1 MNILCPALAGAYLPN
16 QVDTTMPNE
25 FSISHESADAPV
37 LLNREVVLNR
47 SMKTVGY
54 EFSLLDSMLG
64 DVVRPGNGKGAD
76 SALIEHLQKAGIERM
91 LGLCSAYLPMYSL
104 DSLGLA
110 MLQQQLATGLV
121 VELNISTCRAMPAA
135 FIEQAESLKD
145 RGIRFA
151 LQFDGHIEPGDVDL
165 YLQADWIVLDL
176 SQPAEISL
184 SPKIDQILQVCPTL
198 QPFVKNVVLQEE
210 FTELLNSSPFSRP
223 IQLFHGPF
231 VVSKTA
237 ALEDRP
243 LQGDRMRIMELLN
256 KLKQESDNGKLA
268 DALRRDPVVLFKLL
282 RYANSPV
289 TGLRTKVETAEQAL
303 MVIGRDKLYNW
314 LTVLLY
320 VSGESDGLEYALLND
335 SLVRGRLL
343 ELLGADKLGKQH
355 ANALFLTG
363 MFSLLDVLFHKP
375 LPKILSLLTLPDEIK
390 QALIESS
397 GPYYTFLQIAYAC
410 ESGTPQ
416 ELEEVAEANGILA
429 NDINIRHVEALV
441 WAQQVE
447 QEG

>member
-1 MNILCPALAGAYLPN
+1 
-16 QVDTTMPNE
+16 MPSE
-25 FSISHESADAPV
+25 FTISHDTNGTAPL

-54 EFSLLDSMLG
+54 EFSLPESMLG
-64 DVVRPGNGKGAD
+64 SPPRPGNGKGSD
-76 SALIEHLQKAGIERM
+76 SALIEELQRAGIERM
-91 LGLCSAYLPMYSL
+91 LGLCSAYLPMHSL

-121 VELNISTCRAMPAA
+121 VELDIGTCRLAQES
-135 FIEQAESLKD
+135 FLEQADSLKD

-151 LQFDGHIEPGDVDL
+151 IRFDGHLEPGDVDV
-165 YLQADWIVLDL
+165 YAKAEWIVLDL

-184 SPKIDQILQVCPTL
+184 SPKVNQILQVCPSL

-210 FTELLNSSPFSRP
+210 FTELLNQSPFSRP
-223 IQLFHGPF
+223 VQLFHGPF
-231 VVSKTA
+231 VISKTA

-289 TGLRTKVETAEQAL
+289 TGLRTKAETAEQAL

-314 LTVLLY
+314 LTLLLY
-320 VSGESDGLEYALLND
+320 VSGEGDGLEYALLND
-335 SLVRGRLL
+335 SLVRGRML
-343 ELLGADKLGKQH
+343 ELIGTEKLGKQH
-355 ANALFLTG
+355 ANGLFLTG

-390 QALIESS
+390 QALLEAQGIYY
-397 GPYYTFLQIAYAC
+397 PYLQVIYAC

-416 ELEEVAEANGILA
+416 ELEDIAEKVGLA
-429 NDINIRHVEALV
+429 VNDINCSHIASLV

-447 QEG
+447 QAEE

>member
-1 MNILCPALAGAYLPN
+1 MTHEFTLSQIATDHAPA
-16 QVDTTMPNE
+16 
-25 FSISHESADAPV
+25 
-37 LLNREVVLNR
+37 LLNREAVLNR
-47 SMKTVGY
+47 AMKTVGY
-54 EFSLLDSMLG
+54 EFTLPDSML
-64 DVVRPGNGKGAD
+64 VAQAPKGNGASCDRILLKE
-76 SALIEHLQKAGIERM
+76 LERAGMERM
-91 LGLCSAYLPMYSL
+91 LGLCSACLPMHSL

-110 MLQQQLATGLV
+110 LLQQQLPTGLV
-121 VELNISTCRAMPAA
+121 VELDIATCRASQQI
-135 FIEQAESLKD
+135 FVEQAESLKD

-151 LQFDGHIEPGDVDL
+151 IGFDGHIEPGDVDI
-165 YLQADWIVLDL
+165 YQHAEWIVLDL
-176 SQPAEISL
+176 TQPAEISL
-184 SPKIDQILQVCPTL
+184 SPKVNQILQVCPHL

-210 FTELLNSSPFSRP
+210 FTELLNKSPFSRP

-231 VVSKTA
+231 VVSRVA
-237 ALEDRP
+237 ASEDRP
-243 LQGDRMRIMELLN
+243 LQGDRLRVMELLN

-390 QALIESS
+390 QALVESS

-429 NDINIRHVEALV
+429 NDINVRHVEALV

>member
-1 MNILCPALAGAYLPN
+1 
-16 QVDTTMPNE
+16 MPNE
-25 FSISHESADAPV
+25 LSFAQINPDQAPI
-37 LLNREVVLNR
+37 LLNREAVLNR
-47 SMKTVGY
+47 AMKTVGY
-54 EFSLLDSMLG
+54 EFSLPQSMLS
-64 DVVRPGNGKGAD
+64 DTSRAGNGHTGD
-76 SALIEHLQKAGIERM
+76 HLLLKELEQAGMERM
-91 LGLCSAYLPMYSL
+91 LGLCSAYLPMHSL

-110 MLQQQLATGLV
+110 LLQQQLPAGLV
-121 VELNISTCRAMPAA
+121 VELDIASCRQSHDTFA
-135 FIEQAESLKD
+135 EQTESLRD

-151 LQFDGHIEPGDVDL
+151 ISFDGHLEPGDVDI
-165 YLQADWIVLDL
+165 YQHADWISVDL
-176 SQPAEISL
+176 TLPAEISL
-184 SPKIDQILQVCPTL
+184 SPKVNQILQVCPKL

-210 FTELLNSSPFSRP
+210 FTALMNKSPFSRP
-223 IQLFHGPF
+223 VQLFHGPF
-231 VVSKTA
+231 VVSRSSTS
-237 ALEDRP
+237 EDRP
-243 LQGDRMRIMELLN
+243 LQGDRLRIMELLN
-256 KLKQESDNGKLA
+256 KLKQEEDNSRLA
-268 DALRRDPVVLFKLL
+268 DALRRDPIVLFKLL

-390 QALIESS
+390 QALVESS

-429 NDINIRHVEALV
+429 NDINVRHVEALV

>member
-1 MNILCPALAGAYLPN
+1 
-16 QVDTTMPNE
+16 MPSE
-25 FSISHESADAPV
+25 FTISHDTNGSAPL

-54 EFSLLDSMLG
+54 EFSLPESMLG
-64 DVVRPGNGKGAD
+64 SPPRPGNGKGVD
-76 SALIEHLQKAGIERM
+76 SALIEELQHAGIERM
-91 LGLCSAYLPMYSL
+91 LGLCSAYLPMHSL

-121 VELNISTCRAMPAA
+121 VELDIGTCRIAQES
-135 FIEQAESLKD
+135 FLEQADSLKD

-151 LQFDGHIEPGDVDL
+151 IRFDGHLEPGDVDV
-165 YLQADWIVLDL
+165 YAKAEWIVLDL

-184 SPKIDQILQVCPTL
+184 SPKVNQILQVCPNL

-210 FTELLNSSPFSRP
+210 FTELLNQSPFSRP
-223 IQLFHGPF
+223 VQLFHGPF
-231 VVSKTA
+231 VISKTA

-256 KLKQESDNGKLA
+256 KLKQESDNSKLA

-289 TGLRTKVETAEQAL
+289 TGLRTKAETAEQAL

-314 LTVLLY
+314 LTLLLY
-320 VSGESDGLEYALLND
+320 VSGEGDGLEYALLND
-335 SLVRGRLL
+335 SLVRGRML
-343 ELLGADKLGKQH
+343 ELIGTEKLGKQH
-355 ANALFLTG
+355 SNGLFLTG

-390 QALIESS
+390 QALLEAQGIYY
-397 GPYYTFLQIAYAC
+397 PYLQVIYAC

-416 ELEEVAEANGILA
+416 ELEDIAEKLA
-429 NDINIRHVEALV
+429 LAVNDINCRHVESLV

-447 QEG
+447 QDEQ

>member
-1 MNILCPALAGAYLPN
+1 MN
-16 QVDTTMPNE
+16 NE
-25 FSISHESADAPV
+25 FTISQIASSHAPV
-37 LLNREVVLNR
+37 LLNREAVLSR

-54 EFSLLDSMLG
+54 EFSLPESMLATG
-64 DVVRPGNGKGAD
+64 IDSGNGHAD
-76 SALIEHLQKAGIERM
+76 QLLLKQLEQAGMERM
-91 LGLCSAYLPMYSL
+91 LGLCSAYLPMNSL

-110 MLQQQLATGLV
+110 LLQQKLPTGLV
-121 VELNISTCRAMPAA
+121 VELSITACRAQPQA
-135 FIEQAESLKD
+135 FLDQVDNLKD

-151 LQFDGHIEPGDVDL
+151 ITFDGHMEPGDVDI
-165 YLQADWIVLDL
+165 YGHADWIALDL
-176 SQPAEISL
+176 AQPAEVSL
-184 SPKIDQILQVCPTL
+184 SPKVNQILQVCPNL

-210 FTELLNSSPFSRP
+210 FTELLNKSPFSRP

-231 VVSKTA
+231 VISKVTTS
-237 ALEDRP
+237 EDRP
-243 LQGDRMRIMELLN
+243 LQGDRLRIMELLN
-256 KLKQESDNGKLA
+256 KLKQESDNSKLA

-289 TGLRTKVETAEQAL
+289 TGLRTKAETAEQAL

-320 VSGESDGLEYALLND
+320 VSGENDGLEYALLND

-343 ELLGADKLGKQH
+343 EQLGSAKLGKQH

-390 QALIESS
+390 QALLDSS
-397 GPYYTFLQIAYAC
+397 GPYYPLLQLAYAC

-416 ELEEVAEANGILA
+416 ELEDIAHAQNIDV
-429 NDINIRHVEALV
+429 NDINVRHVEALV

-447 QEG
+447 QEE